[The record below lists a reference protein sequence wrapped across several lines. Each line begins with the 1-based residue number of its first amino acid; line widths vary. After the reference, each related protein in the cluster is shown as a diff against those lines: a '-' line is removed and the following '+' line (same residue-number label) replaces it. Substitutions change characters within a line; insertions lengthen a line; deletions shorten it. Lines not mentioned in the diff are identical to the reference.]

1 MAEEKV
7 ILGGYTK
14 KGGAGIYQAVL
25 DTVTGSV
32 STPLPYVTGINGPTY
47 LALSKANRLYTVAG
61 GDGVGGVAAVDL
73 NGEQPKILGSVLQ
86 PGTSPAHVSVDE
98 DRRLVYAANYH
109 EGRLNVYAIQ
119 EDGSLVATD
128 EAKHNGNGPLPEQD
142 ASHVHFAGLTPD
154 KRIVV
159 VDLGN
164 DTVSTYEV
172 SAAGKL
178 STPTV
183 FKTAPGFGPRHIVF
197 HPTKPVAYL
206 LGELS
211 SKVQVLDYDA
221 TNGTF
226 AVRQT
231 LTTIPT
237 DWTEHNGAAAVR
249 ISADARFLYTS
260 NRGHNSIATFAIDR
274 SGELEFVNHV
284 STFGDFPRDFAIDPS
299 GNYLLAVN
307 QNSDNGTLYR
317 RDPVNGTLTT
327 LAINIPT
334 PETVCVVFA

>member
-249 ISADARFLYTS
+249 ISADAASCTPATGATTVSPPLRLTGPA
-260 NRGHNSIATFAIDR
+260 NWNS
-274 SGELEFVNHV
+274 
-284 STFGDFPRDFAIDPS
+284 
-299 GNYLLAVN
+299 
-307 QNSDNGTLYR
+307 
-317 RDPVNGTLTT
+317 
-327 LAINIPT
+327 
-334 PETVCVVFA
+334 